1 MWEAAPERLSWPR
14 TASAGPEPPSTE
26 GPAQGRGSHYVITD
40 RGGVTYLDVLAYC
53 SHESVCLQ
61 FDAAEGGI
69 LKPEVL
75 VQQPQHSSVVEG
87 HAPLQQLH
95 DVIITS

>member
-1 MWEAAPERLSWPR
+1 MGGCTREAELATDSFSRSR
-14 TASAGPEPPSTE
+14 ASLHRGPCAG
-26 GPAQGRGSHYVITD
+26 GGGSDYVITD

-61 FDAAEGGI
+61 LDATEGGI